1 MKILFATDGSPA
13 ALAALESLLRHESW
27 FAARPEITLVHVHAP
42 IPYGMAAGWVG
53 RKTMNE
59 FYAEES
65 AKALQPARDALD
77 RQGAAYTVEARVGEP
92 AKEIVTQARD
102 GGFDAIALGT
112 HGHTALATLMLGSV
126 AQKVLTQSTVPVL
139 VFR

>member
-1 MKILFATDGSPA
+1 MKILVATDGSPA
-13 ALAALESLLRHESW
+13 ALGALESLLRHAGW
-27 FAARPEITLVHVHAP
+27 FAAPPELTLVHVQPP

-77 RQGAAYTVEARVGEP
+77 RQGAAYAVETRVGEA
-92 AKEIVTQARD
+92 AKEIVALVRD
-102 GGFDAIALGT
+102 GRFDCIALGT
-112 HGHTALATLMLGSV
+112 HGQTALASLMLGSV
-126 AQKVLTQSTVPVL
+126 AQKVLMLSPVPVL
-139 VFR
+139 IFK

>member
-1 MKILFATDGSPA
+1 MKILFATDGSSA

-27 FAARPEITLVHVHAP
+27 FAARPEITLVHVHPP
-42 IPYGMAAGWVG
+42 IPYGMAAAWVG

-65 AKALQPARDALD
+65 AKALEPARAALD
-77 RQGAAYTVEARVGEP
+77 RHGAPYAFEARVGEP
-92 AKEIVTQARD
+92 ASEIVARARD
-102 GGFDAIALGT
+102 GGFDCIALGT

-139 VFR
+139 ALK

>member
-13 ALAALESLLRHESW
+13 ALTALESLLGHYDW
-27 FAARPEITLVHVHAP
+27 FCTPPQLTLVHVHPP

-53 RKTMNE
+53 RKNVGD

-65 AKALQPARDALD
+65 AKALAPARAALD
-77 RQGAAYTVEARVGEP
+77 RQGTAYTVEARVGEP
-92 AKEIVTQARD
+92 AKEIVELARS
-102 GGFDAIALGT
+102 GQFDCIALGT
-112 HGHTALATLMLGSV
+112 SGHGALATLMLGSV
-126 AQKVLTQSTVPVL
+126 AQDVLTASTVPVL

>member
-13 ALAALESLLRHESW
+13 ALTALTSLLRHEDW
-27 FAARPEITLVHVHAP
+27 FAGRPEITLVHVHPP

-53 RKTMNE
+53 RKTVSE

-77 RQGAAYTVEARVGEP
+77 RHGTTYAVEARVGEP
-92 AKEIVTQARD
+92 AQEIVRIARD
-102 GGFDAIALGT
+102 GRFDCIALGT
-112 HGHTALATLMLGSV
+112 HGQTALATLMLGSV
-126 AQKVLTQSTVPVL
+126 AQKVVTLSPVPVL
-139 VFR
+139 VFK